1 MDGAQRLIGG
11 PVDEDGEVRW
21 AAGPSRRYG
30 ALRVAG
36 AVACAVA
43 AAGALSGR
51 SADLPMA
58 VKSLLYGRTHDVE
71 RLVSVYK
78 RTYFSTDPFHDGEFL
93 QNILGMNVITSQ
105 LVSRPAVNGS
115 SGDGTSTP
123 WLTPFIRRVEREG
136 ISHLRYYQEH
146 ETGSTLYSL
155 LINIPYSGLT
165 IEVVSDEDLVTSK
178 TVDHNTF
185 EAMIERMCPYSLMVH
200 QDPRTLRKVHEK
212 LGFESATCKTW
223 EVELASTMKLNGSLV
238 VNPVYMKAVA
248 NLGARPGPGN
258 YTLTNLE
265 HEVNGTHHKYMDSP
279 NSGWDSWIDM
289 HPGLHVN
296 TLLDGAPEAMRRT
309 AYSTMHPSCVGCNA
323 GSMWSS
329 GITPWSM
336 EIQGAFSKD
345 DEIRKQSLIDY
356 ARRHGLRSRREDR
369 PPRFDAA
376 RRRRSSWG
384 TTSAS
389 LAVCPALDRGAA
401 DARCDAPNATN
412 ANMVYAWAAGLPA
425 AAAGCGALVDWWTR
439 PSRLLL
445 VTERFGA
452 VPDVRVAARRRFET
466 PQRARAYCGGG
477 GGPCDLAFSAVGRDI
492 WPPEEAAAARP

>member
-115 SGDGTSTP
+115 SGDGTSTCAKREVLTTLDNFQLHFFHSFMYPGHESSNRWVQAWSEEHENLSKERWDVFSAPSLTLYSP

-212 LGFESATCKTW
+212 LGVERELARVAGPADGFHGLPDDGARASRFFESVLGTLGIFPVGEQFESATCKTW

-296 TLLDGAPEAMRRT
+296 TLLDGAPEAMRKNGFQ
-309 AYSTMHPSCVGCNA
+309 YTMHPSCVGCNA

-345 DEIRKQSLIDY
+345 DEIRKQSLID
-356 ARRHGLRSRREDR
+356 RSPTSNGDTRININEIRDGL
-369 PPRFDAA
+369 
-376 RRRRSSWG
+376 
-384 TTSAS
+384 
-389 LAVCPALDRGAA
+389 
-401 DARCDAPNATN
+401 
-412 ANMVYAWAAGLPA
+412 
-425 AAAGCGALVDWWTR
+425 
-439 PSRLLL
+439 
-445 VTERFGA
+445 
-452 VPDVRVAARRRFET
+452 
-466 PQRARAYCGGG
+466 
-477 GGPCDLAFSAVGRDI
+477 VG
-492 WPPEEAAAARP
+492 

>member
-115 SGDGTSTP
+115 SGDGTSTCAKREV
-123 WLTPFIRRVEREG
+123 LTTLDNFQLHFFHSFMYPGHESSNRWVQAWSE
-136 ISHLRYYQEH
+136 EH
-146 ETGSTLYSL
+146 ENLSKERWDVFSAPSLTFL

-212 LGFESATCKTW
+212 LGGLSANSHGLPDLLMVSMAFPTTVPARFAHFFESVLGTLGIFPVGEQFESATCKTW

-296 TLLDGAPEAMRRT
+296 TLLDGAPEAMRKNGFQ
-309 AYSTMHPSCVGCNA
+309 YTMHPSCVGCNA

-356 ARRHGLRSRREDR
+356 CSPTSNGDTRININEIRDGL
-369 PPRFDAA
+369 
-376 RRRRSSWG
+376 
-384 TTSAS
+384 
-389 LAVCPALDRGAA
+389 
-401 DARCDAPNATN
+401 
-412 ANMVYAWAAGLPA
+412 
-425 AAAGCGALVDWWTR
+425 
-439 PSRLLL
+439 
-445 VTERFGA
+445 
-452 VPDVRVAARRRFET
+452 
-466 PQRARAYCGGG
+466 
-477 GGPCDLAFSAVGRDI
+477 VG
-492 WPPEEAAAARP
+492 

>member
-1 MDGAQRLIGG
+1 
-11 PVDEDGEVRW
+11 
-21 AAGPSRRYG
+21 
-30 ALRVAG
+30 
-36 AVACAVA
+36 
-43 AAGALSGR
+43 
-51 SADLPMA
+51 MA

-115 SGDGTSTP
+115 SGDGTSTCAKREVLTTLDNFQLHFFHSFMYPGHESSNRWVQAWSEEHENLSKERWDVFSAPSLTLYSP

-178 TVDHNTF
+178 TVDHNTL

-212 LGFESATCKTW
+212 LGGLSANSHGLPDLLMVSMAFPTTVPARALLRVRARHAGHLPVGEQFESATCKTW

-238 VNPVYMKAVA
+238 VNPVHE
-248 NLGARPGPGN
+248 GRREPRRSARPGN

-296 TLLDGAPEAMRRT
+296 TLLDGAPEAMRKNGFQ
-309 AYSTMHPSCVGCNA
+309 YTMHPSCVGCNA

-356 ARRHGLRSRREDR
+356 CSPTSNGDTRININEIRDGL
-369 PPRFDAA
+369 
-376 RRRRSSWG
+376 
-384 TTSAS
+384 
-389 LAVCPALDRGAA
+389 
-401 DARCDAPNATN
+401 
-412 ANMVYAWAAGLPA
+412 
-425 AAAGCGALVDWWTR
+425 
-439 PSRLLL
+439 
-445 VTERFGA
+445 
-452 VPDVRVAARRRFET
+452 
-466 PQRARAYCGGG
+466 
-477 GGPCDLAFSAVGRDI
+477 VG
-492 WPPEEAAAARP
+492 